1 MVSRILTSPLQS
13 ATKLI
18 KQWDWKLF
26 LLIFLYMALPQFYHS
41 YSIYLIGN
49 AIPDTNALATVAQW
63 QFVDLLLEVVQE
75 TFVLAIFFF
84 VGKGMQSK
92 QGPASQIKTSMT
104 MILLFSI
111 VLAVTLFSLSSHFVA
126 IIGTPETIRATTS
139 TFLKIKTAGIPIFL
153 LSAAC
158 VIIVETVNR
167 KKLIL
172 TLAILQV
179 IYRFILDSLFY
190 GGYSFSLNMGVLGV
204 AWSDTLAS
212 LALLITALILIRHLA
227 WGKLKNWKSLFSFK
241 DWRSYLRVGAWSG
254 LDSLVRNVAYF
265 FMIVRLLN
273 LLGANQIGGYYLAMH
288 IFWSFLLV
296 PILALSE
303 TSKVLIANSS
313 ANIIKVRSLWYS
325 SLLIGSLFLLLWLI
339 FLPFWQ
345 SFAGLL
351 NSNGEIV
358 NFSTTA
364 MAILIVPYIL
374 FALNNVTDSIFY
386 GVGKTQYQAYQ
397 AIITN
402 GTVYVV
408 AFVAYLTGLW
418 EPTFTSI
425 LILFGIGILVDSILT
440 VYYAIRVVYQRNI
453 WLKPGVSMVPDEK
466 ALGG

>member
-1 MVSRILTSPLQS
+1 
-13 ATKLI
+13 
-18 KQWDWKLF
+18 
-26 LLIFLYMALPQFYHS
+26 
-41 YSIYLIGN
+41 
-49 AIPDTNALATVAQW
+49 
-63 QFVDLLLEVVQE
+63 VQE

-84 VGKGMQSK
+84 VGKGIQSK
-92 QGPASQIKTSMT
+92 QGPGSQIKTSLT

-111 VLAVTLFSLSSHFVA
+111 VLAGILFSLSSHFVA
-126 IIGTPETIRATTS
+126 IIGTPETIREATS

-153 LSAAC
+153 LSAASI
-158 VIIVETVNR
+158 IIVETVNR

-179 IYRFILDSLFY
+179 VYRFVLDSLFY
-190 GGYSFSLNMGVLGV
+190 GGYSFSLNIGVLGV

-212 LALLITALILIRHLA
+212 LALLITALILIRPLA
-227 WGKLKNWKSLFSFK
+227 LEKLKNWRSLFSFQ
-241 DWRSYLRVGAWSG
+241 DWRVYLKVGAWSG

-273 LLGANQIGGYYLAMH
+273 LLGENHIGGYYLAMH

-303 TSKVLIANSS
+303 SSKVLIANNS
-313 ANIIKVRSLWYS
+313 ANIAKVRTLWYS
-325 SLLIGSLFLLLWLI
+325 SLVIGGVVVLFWLA
-339 FLPFWQ
+339 FLPFWRN
-345 SFAGLL
+345 FAGFL
-351 NSNGEIV
+351 NSNSQVV
-358 NFSTTA
+358 NLSTDA
-364 MAILIVPYIL
+364 MSILIIPYIM
-374 FALNNVTDSIFY
+374 FALNTVTDSIFY

-418 EPTFTSI
+418 APTFTSI

-440 VYYAIRVVYQRNI
+440 VFYAFRVLFPKRSST
-453 WLKPGVSMVPDEK
+453 LKTLQETGK
-466 ALGG
+466 ANF

>member
-1 MVSRILTSPLQS
+1 MPKVLDIIRLGKVL
-13 ATKLI
+13 LR
-18 KQWDWKLF
+18 QWDWGLF
-26 LLIFLYMALPQFYHS
+26 LLIFLYMALPQFYRS
-41 YSIYLIGN
+41 YSVYLIGN
-49 AIPDTNALATVAQW
+49 AIPDTNALATIAQW

-84 VGKGMQSK
+84 VGKGLQSK
-92 QGPASQIKTSMT
+92 QGPGSQIKTSLT
-104 MILLFSI
+104 MIFLFSI
-111 VLAVTLFSLSSHFVA
+111 VLAVTLFSLSSYFVA
-126 IIGTPETIRATTS
+126 IIGTPETIREITS

-179 IYRFILDSLFY
+179 VYRFVLDSLFY
-190 GGYSFSLNMGVLGV
+190 GGYPFSLNMGVLGV

-212 LALLITALILIRHLA
+212 LALLITALILIRPLA
-227 WGKLKNWKSLFSFK
+227 LEKLKNWRSLFSFQ
-241 DWRSYLRVGAWSG
+241 DWRTYLKVGAWSG

-273 LLGANQIGGYYLAMH
+273 LLGENHIGGYYLAMH

-303 TSKVLIANSS
+303 SSKVLIANNSG
-313 ANIIKVRSLWYS
+313 NIIKVRTLWYS
-325 SLLIGSLFLLLWLI
+325 SLVIGGFVILLWLV
-339 FLPFWQ
+339 FLPFWRN
-345 SFAGLL
+345 FAGLL
-351 NSNGEIV
+351 NSNSEMV
-358 NFSTTA
+358 NLSTEA
-364 MAILIVPYIL
+364 MSILIIPYIL
-374 FALNNVTDSIFY
+374 FALNTVTDSIFY

-402 GTVYVV
+402 GTVYVL
-408 AFVAYLTGLW
+408 AFLSYLTNVW
-418 EPTFTSI
+418 TPTFTSI

-440 VYYAIRVVYQRNI
+440 VFYAFRV
-453 WLKPGVSMVPDEK
+453 LFPK
-466 ALGG
+466 LGLTLRPLQETGKVNF